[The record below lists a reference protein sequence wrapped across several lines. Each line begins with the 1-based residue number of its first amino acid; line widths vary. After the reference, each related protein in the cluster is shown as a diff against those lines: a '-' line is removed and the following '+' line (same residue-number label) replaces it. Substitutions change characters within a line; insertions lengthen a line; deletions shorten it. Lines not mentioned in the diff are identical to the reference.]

1 MIKGILFDFGQTLVN
16 SADGFKQAEREAKEW
31 ICHDLFPD
39 ADEKGRQVFLES
51 YRRIRKSFHERS
63 VFSRPAIWDA
73 VYHHFGCIPDPIR
86 LETEETRYWE
96 TVKRFTQPFP
106 EAVEVLTKLAGQYL
120 TALITNTQGQRSAGS
135 HRISLF
141 PELEHFFK
149 AIIVAGESGMPAKPD
164 PAPFKNCL
172 DDLGIEPAEAVYV
185 GDDWRIDIKGAQNAG
200 LHAVWL
206 KHHSVK
212 RNWPDVAT
220 TVPVITCLDQLPE
233 AVATLLT

>member
-31 ICHDLFPD
+31 ICPDLLPA
-39 ADEKGRQVFLES
+39 ADEKQQHLFLES

-73 VYHHFGCIPDPIR
+73 VYRHFGCIPDPIR

-96 TVKRFTQPFP
+96 TVKRFTRPFP
-106 EAVEVLTKLAGQYL
+106 ETTEVLTQLTGQYL
-120 TALITNTQGQRSAGS
+120 TALITNTQGQRTSGT

-141 PELEHFFK
+141 PELELFFK
-149 AIIVAGESGMPAKPD
+149 VIIVAGESDMPAKPD

-172 DDLGIEPAEAVYV
+172 DSLGIEPVEAAYV
-185 GDDWRIDIKGAQNAG
+185 GDDWRIDIQGAQGAG

-212 RNWPDVAT
+212 RNWPDVVT
-220 TVPVITCLDQLPE
+220 TAPVITRLDQLPE
-233 AVATLLT
+233 TVASL